1 MKYTKRTRKQ
11 IFQELSKKA
20 EQEALL
26 KKVAQEADEQSAD
39 SADFSEKLFNKL
51 LDSIK
56 IEGLEED

>member
-56 IEGLEED
+56 IEGLED